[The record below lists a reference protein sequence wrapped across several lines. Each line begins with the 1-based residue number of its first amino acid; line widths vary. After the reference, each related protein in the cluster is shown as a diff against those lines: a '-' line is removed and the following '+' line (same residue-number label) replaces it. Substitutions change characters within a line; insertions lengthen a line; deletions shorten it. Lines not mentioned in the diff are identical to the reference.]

1 MPRRRGSAYV
11 CRLQSSSAP
20 AHLHVVLGDCSSPN
34 CQSHHAGTGE
44 IARLVGSAAF
54 QPQAAAFTSMLSMC
68 AKVCF
73 FSFQNKLHA
82 HPCRIQAPGR
92 AHLPLFTS
100 LAILA
105 LAKGERLSLLGVDL
119 SATTVP
125 GSSL

>member
-1 MPRRRGSAYV
+1 MQTSKLM
-11 CRLQSSSAP
+11 CSCSSACRIGRLLKLQLP
-20 AHLHVVLGDCSSPN
+20 IAS
-34 CQSHHAGTGE
+34 GTGE

-73 FSFQNKLHA
+73 FSFHNKLHA
-82 HPCRIQAPGR
+82 HSCGIQAPGR